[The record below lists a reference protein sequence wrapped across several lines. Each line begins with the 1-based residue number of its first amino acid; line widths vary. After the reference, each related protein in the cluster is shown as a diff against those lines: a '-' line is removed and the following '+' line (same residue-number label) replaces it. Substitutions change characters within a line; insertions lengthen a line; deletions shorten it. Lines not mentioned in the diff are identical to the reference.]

1 MEKTGLGQKSS
12 LSFSEIIIIIA
23 EDLFEFGVKY
33 FFRFILILEMSN
45 DLQKNLIY
53 REIDIM
59 LLLL

>member
-12 LSFSEIIIIIA
+12 LSFSEIIIIVA
-23 EDLFEFGVKY
+23 EDLFEFGVKN

-53 REIDIM
+53 FP
-59 LLLL
+59 L

>member
-33 FFRFILILEMSN
+33 VIVVITFYMIRKI
-45 DLQKNLIY
+45 K
-53 REIDIM
+53 
-59 LLLL
+59 